1 MQMTRRYDLP
11 RAGREL
17 KALLQDPDDLPR
29 VFSLIE
35 ALQGTAA
42 ERLRAGFQA
51 TETGREL
58 LARQPDI
65 VPLLTDRKALRAMP
79 EGSLAHAY
87 LAFVEGEGISA
98 EGLLEAAA
106 KGERESAPD
115 PFRWQRGRMRDT
127 HDLWHA
133 LTGYQG
139 DVLGELALLAF
150 LLGQHWHPGI
160 ALVVAGGFSKGL
172 AGDGA
177 WLVAEGFVRG
187 KRAAWLPSQPW
198 EALLPLPVAGV
209 RERLHVGPPPQYQ
222 PVRTSELR
230 ARRRLNSLS
239 VSVDHSITVFGLSP
253 RSSRAESRDS
263 WSIRHKALSAQPL
276 RDELMRCLSTPLE
289 ANGLDRYFGQPC
301 ERSRGAA
308 GTGEPP

>member
-17 KALLQDPDDLPR
+17 KALMQNPDDLPR
-29 VFSLIE
+29 VFGLVE

-42 ERLRAGFQA
+42 ERLRAGFEGTQ
-51 TETGREL
+51 TGRRL
-58 LARQPDI
+58 LAQQPDI
-65 VPLLTDRKALRAMP
+65 VPVLTNREALRAMP

-87 LAFVEGEGISA
+87 LAFVESEGISA

-106 KGERESAPD
+106 EGEREMAPD
-115 PFRWQRGRMRDT
+115 QFRWQRARMRDT

-150 LLGQHWHPGI
+150 LLGQHWHPGV
-160 ALVVAGGFSKGL
+160 ALVVAGAFSKGL
-172 AGDGA
+172 AGEGG

-198 EALLPLPVAGV
+198 EELLPLPVAEV
-209 RERLHVGPPPQYQ
+209 RARLHVGAPPTYV
-222 PVRTSELR
+222 PVRSSELR
-230 ARRRLNSLS
+230 ARG
-239 VSVDHSITVFGLSP
+239 VV
-253 RSSRAESRDS
+253 
-263 WSIRHKALSAQPL
+263 
-276 RDELMRCLSTPLE
+276 
-289 ANGLDRYFGQPC
+289 
-301 ERSRGAA
+301 
-308 GTGEPP
+308 